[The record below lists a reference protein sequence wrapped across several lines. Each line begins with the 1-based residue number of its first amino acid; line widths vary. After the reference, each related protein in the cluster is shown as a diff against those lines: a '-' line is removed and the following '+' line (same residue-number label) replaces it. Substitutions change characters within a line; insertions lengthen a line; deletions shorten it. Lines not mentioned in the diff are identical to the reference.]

1 MRLCLQRIR
10 ENLTAVEDWWGGDRK
25 GDGEGFSASMCML

>member
-25 GDGEGFSASMCML
+25 GEGEGFSASMRIL